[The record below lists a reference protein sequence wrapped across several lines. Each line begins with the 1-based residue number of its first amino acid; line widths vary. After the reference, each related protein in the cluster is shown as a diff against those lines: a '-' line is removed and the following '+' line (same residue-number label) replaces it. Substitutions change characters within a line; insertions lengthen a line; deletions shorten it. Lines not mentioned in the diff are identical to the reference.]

1 MSFRRVGGLAAAV
14 LATLLWISCGDVYRP
29 VVIPTT
35 VTPPNPAN
43 FHAVFGISTNVPF
56 NPGTALQIDVS
67 GDSDIG
73 AANMGVNPT
82 HAAIL
87 PNNSR
92 VFVASAGSLYEG
104 DADVV
109 TSFTPASSGTLA
121 SGLGTPVTF
130 ALPYG
135 SLPVFVNTTQNSFV
149 YVANFGTNSVAAL
162 NTSTN
167 AIGLTGAVGA
177 NPVALVE
184 TPNGQSLYV
193 VNQGDNTVT
202 NLSTTDLSS
211 VATTPVGNTPVWAVS
226 RPDGQRVYVITQG
239 DGQLYTIRTDT
250 NAVVSNQSVGG
261 PGANFALYDNSLN
274 RLYVTNPSAGS
285 VYVFDATSSSPT
297 LLGSIS
303 MTAGASPLCPNGCSP
318 VSVAAL
324 PDGSRFYVASYETET
339 ACPDSNVGTSTPCVI
354 PRLTVFDA
362 ASLTL
367 KPAASSS
374 SLLAPSLSLLAP
386 PEYAATQYAVPQVS
400 SCVPAVP
407 YAPNSTRFPMFAT
420 AAADGSHVYVSL
432 CDARSIADVVTT
444 TSTISTGS
452 NATDVLVT
460 NLSPAFALSAGAS
473 ITSFSISNNVVTF
486 QAANSFYAGENVLI
500 QQLTTGT
507 YLNGLTLTVLGTGLT
522 ESQFECAFTHPDV
535 SQTSDSGTATP
546 ASPAVHQTP
555 VFLLTGQ

>member
-1 MSFRRVGGLAAAV
+1 MSFRRVGGLAAAA
-14 LATLLWISCGDVYRP
+14 LATLLWMSCGDVYRP

-35 VTPPNPAN
+35 ITPPNPAN

-56 NPGTALQIDVS
+56 NPGAVLQIDVS
-67 GDSDIG
+67 GDSNIG

-92 VFVASAGSLYEG
+92 VFVASAGSLYPG

-109 TSFTPASSGTLA
+109 TAFTPASSGTTA

-135 SLPVFVNTTQNSFV
+135 SLPVFVNTTQDSVV
-149 YVANFGTNSVAAL
+149 YVANFGTNSVTAL

-167 AIGLTGAVGA
+167 AISLTGAVGA

-193 VNQGDNTVT
+193 VNQGDNTVI
-202 NLSTTDLSS
+202 NLSTTDLSF
-211 VATTPVGNTPVWAVS
+211 VATIPVGSTPVWAVS

-261 PGANFALYDNSLN
+261 PGANFALYDKSLN
-274 RLYVTNPSAGS
+274 RLYVTNPNAGS
-285 VYVFDATSSSPT
+285 VYLFDATSSSPT
-297 LLGSIS
+297 LLAGIS
-303 MTAGASPLCPNGCSP
+303 MTAGANPPCPNGCSP

-324 PDGSRFYVASYETET
+324 PDGSRFYVASYETQA
-339 ACPDSNVGTSTPCVI
+339 ACPDPNVGTSTRCVI

-362 ASLTL
+362 ASLTI
-367 KPAASSS
+367 KPASASS
-374 SLLAPSLSLLAP
+374 SLLSPSLSLLTQP
-386 PEYAATQYAVPQVS
+386 QYAATQYAVPQVS
-400 SCVPAVP
+400 SCVPVVP
-407 YAPNSTRFPMFAT
+407 YTPNSTRFPMYST

-432 CDARSIADVVTT
+432 CDARSIADVVTA
-444 TSTISTGS
+444 TSTIATGS

-460 NLSPAFALSAGAS
+460 NLSPAFAFSAGAS

-486 QAANSFYAGENVLI
+486 QAANSFYAGENVVI

-522 ESQFECAFTHPDV
+522 ESQFACAFTHADV